1 MELMKLLYDKSWP
14 MPGQYGS
21 PFSGHKAG
29 KTAMMINILYAWKWL
44 MERRRTPFRDN

>member
-1 MELMKLLYDKSWP
+1 MKLLYDKSWP
-14 MPGQYGS
+14 MPGQHGS
-21 PFSGHKAG
+21 PFVGVGKSHG